1 MVRGHVPRAHF
12 GLFSENRQLSLYF
25 IVPYNPGVL
34 VLVSTQQKYDIQN
47 YDVKSNIWHVTCLN
61 IKSLFLLSK
70 QYGIQT
76 KYKINNKLHLLKI
89 YNTAELCVMDNG
101 WYLVKGP

>member
-1 MVRGHVPRAHF
+1 MVCGHVPRAHF
-12 GLFSENRQLSLYF
+12 DVFSENRQLSLYF

-47 YDVKSNIWHVTCLN
+47 HDVKSNIWHVTCLN
-61 IKSLFLLSK
+61 IKCLFSLSK

-76 KYKINNKLHLLKI
+76 KYKINNKFQLLKYI
-89 YNTAELCVMDNG
+89 TTQNFVSWVVVG
-101 WYLVKGP
+101 I